1 MKWCNAI
8 SNWFTWTNTEGGKK
22 QKDRL
27 DVFDAVGTD
36 SLSNKLDSASERWG
50 LVVKEGLFQI
60 NLLKHMEKHGWH
72 TLKSSTDGR
81 HFVCSVPEVSA
92 VNGWWRVP
100 SVLQT
105 WEWSCES
112 SLRSWTCYQPRKQQE
127 VYETLLPKQWRKD
140 TSIALNWKLFQPKL
154 SKRHFFQ
161 TVRPHLD
168 MDSKSREAVGPL
180 MGWCP
185 EKKIIHIVNSG
196 KIRDK

>member
-1 MKWCNAI
+1 MGAGCERRPVPNQPVKTHGK
-8 SNWFTWTNTEGGKK
+8 TW
-22 QKDRL
+22 
-27 DVFDAVGTD
+27 
-36 SLSNKLDSASERWG
+36 WY
-50 LVVKEGLFQI
+50 
-60 NLLKHMEKHGWH
+60 

-105 WEWSCES
+105 WEWSSES